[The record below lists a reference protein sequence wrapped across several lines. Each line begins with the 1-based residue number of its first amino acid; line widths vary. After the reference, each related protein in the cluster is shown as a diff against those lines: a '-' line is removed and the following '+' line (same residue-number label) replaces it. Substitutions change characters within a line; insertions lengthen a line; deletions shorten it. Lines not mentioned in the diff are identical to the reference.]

1 MFGRNYYFGLTR
13 KFVTIF
19 GTLFNDITIDRT
31 YNDEGAK
38 TKSIKV
44 PIAYGSLDKLLARV
58 NSDPTLGRKVAAV
71 VPAMSFLAGSPKY
84 DAERAI
90 QATQLRRFENKSQFV
105 GVPYNIDFQLFIY
118 ADQEEDGLR
127 ILENIL
133 PYFAPALTVVSK
145 LVPEMGYELNIP
157 IVLNS
162 VDFQNDSWGEMEDR
176 RKLIWT
182 LNFTMKVQFTG
193 PIAGGQT
200 EGGIIK
206 RVNVN
211 LYDQSYGN
219 TEFDTVRVQPG
230 LTANGDPTTNLTD
243 TIPYTDIEA
252 NTDFGYIVSILGPN
266 DER

>member
-1 MFGRNYYFGLTR
+1 MFGKNYYFGLTR

-19 GTLFNDITIDRT
+19 GTLFNDITISRI
-31 YNDEGAK
+31 YEEEGTK
-38 TKSIKV
+38 TKSVKV
-44 PIAYGSLDKLLARV
+44 PIIYGSQDKLLARV
-58 NSDPTLGRKVAAV
+58 NSDSELNRKVAAV
-71 VPAMSFLAGSPKY
+71 SPAMSFLAGSPRY
-84 DAERAI
+84 DSERAV
-90 QATQLRRFENKSQFV
+90 QATLTRRYENKSQFV

-127 ILENIL
+127 VLENIL
-133 PYFAPALTVVSK
+133 PYFSPALTVVSK

-157 IVLNS
+157 IVLNN
-162 VDFQNDSWGEMEDR
+162 VQFDNDSWGVEENR

-182 LNFTMKVQFTG
+182 LNFTMKVQFAG
-193 PIAGGQT
+193 PIAGADT
-200 EGGIIK
+200 GGIIK

-211 LYDQSYGN
+211 LYDESYGN

-230 LTANGDPTTNLTD
+230 LTANGDPTTHLSD
-243 TIPYTDIEA
+243 TIPYTEIEA